1 MFDATAVETVG
12 KSPRFNVDTEG
23 SRSVYEGGQM
33 SAPAHVLSTTV
44 HDDATMNTTSDVT
57 LRSLTAEPFSR
68 LHPEHKPFAPEL
80 KLEMPARQPQV
91 VQPTLSAR
99 ADKDRRET
107 NHRFKPARK
116 PQPKISYPGESRDD
130 FGKRICDGAKD
141 KGLLRLVGLQVPL
154 AVGLRVKPV
163 DRGMFN
169 ALRLQLQPLAA
180 RVAITL

>member
-1 MFDATAVETVG
+1 
-12 KSPRFNVDTEG
+12 
-23 SRSVYEGGQM
+23 
-33 SAPAHVLSTTV
+33 
-44 HDDATMNTTSDVT
+44 
-57 LRSLTAEPFSR
+57 
-68 LHPEHKPFAPEL
+68 
-80 KLEMPARQPQV
+80 MPARQPQV

>member
-44 HDDATMNTTSDVT
+44 HDDATMNTTGDVT

-80 KLEMPARQPQV
+80 KLEMPARQPQF
-91 VQPTLSAR
+91 VQ
-99 ADKDRRET
+99 
-107 NHRFKPARK
+107 
-116 PQPKISYPGESRDD
+116 QPKISYPGESRDD
-130 FGKRICDGAKD
+130 FGKRIRDGAKD